1 VIIGVA
7 IQRKT
12 VFIFTLAFALAAAL
26 TALTFQETVQE
37 RLGEAFYITGLA
49 IIGCIL
55 LVLAGYVWDRALFQ
69 RLREISD
76 RARVVANDSTR
87 DVENTSHDEVITL
100 ARQIERM
107 ALSLKKTEASYRA
120 MVEQQD
126 DLICRYD
133 YQGKLLFVNE
143 AYARFFGRTKQDLL
157 GTNFPPHFA
166 AYPNSGDISEEER
179 CSFELEMEG
188 ESGRH
193 TIFHWSR
200 HAITTE
206 LDGPVEYQAV
216 GRDITSRKET
226 EAGLLKAKLAAESAN
241 RSKGEFLAVVSHE
254 LRTPINGSLGFARLL
269 QGSPLTPQQQE
280 HVEMIVSANRMMER
294 LISDLLDLSKLESG
308 RIQIDRERFSVRD
321 CVENVIAFFTPKA
334 SSSGLTLSYSI
345 AANVPEV
352 ITSDPNR
359 LRQILINLV
368 GNALKFTERGSVTLV
383 VSRVDETR
391 ELRDMGLPLKLNF
404 SVVDTGI
411 GIPSEKIPRLFLP
424 FSQVDSSARR
434 RGGGT
439 GLGLVISKRLCEIMG
454 GAITVQSRPGEGS
467 TFSFTLKAEAA
478 DATPEKSD
486 VPFQLETSTA

>member
-1 VIIGVA
+1 MIIGVA

-12 VFIFTLAFALAAAL
+12 VFIFTLAFALATAL

-76 RARVVANDSTR
+76 RARAVANDTVR
-87 DVENTSHDEVITL
+87 DAENTSHDEVITL

-133 YQGKLLFVNE
+133 HQGKLLFVNE
-143 AYARFFGRTKQDLL
+143 AYARFFGRSKKDLL
-157 GTNFPPHFA
+157 GTNFSSHPE
-166 AYPNSGDISEEER
+166 AYPKSSDTLDNER

-188 ESGRH
+188 ESGRRS
-193 TIFHWSR
+193 TYHWNR

-206 LDGPVEYQAV
+206 LDSPVEYQAV
-216 GRDITSRKET
+216 GRDITSQKET
-226 EAGLLKAKLAAESAN
+226 EAGLVKAKLAAESAN

-254 LRTPINGSLGFARLL
+254 LRTPINGTLGFARLL
-269 QGSPLTPQQQE
+269 QGSSLTPQQQE
-280 HVEMIVSANRMMER
+280 HVEMIVSASRMMER

-321 CVENVIAFFTPKA
+321 CVENVIAFFSPKA

-345 AANVPEV
+345 AANVPDV

-368 GNALKFTERGSVTLV
+368 GNALKFTERGSITLA
-383 VSRVDETR
+383 VSRMEDTH
-391 ELRDMGLPLKLNF
+391 ELHEVSLPLKLSF
-404 SVVDTGI
+404 SVIDTGI

-439 GLGLVISKRLCEIMG
+439 GLGLVISKRLCEMMG

-467 TFSFTLKAEAA
+467 TFSFTLKADAA
-478 DATPEKSD
+478 DVAPERTD
-486 VPFQLETSTA
+486 APFQLETSVA